1 LLSYTRSWPGALFPD
16 SNLAERL
23 PTLLAE
29 RPYKSLIVLTP
40 SNNIKNL
47 ENYDRPRQN
56 ELAVKTALDTVSIVQ
71 KALVQSSSL
80 EKAVLVELP
89 PRTDSGRL
97 SELTE
102 FSNSALREAVRKS
115 TCRRKITI
123 ASLDMLY
130 QHSNLDIFGSHSS
143 PRYDGIHLR
152 GKLGPVVFT
161 NCLLT
166 AVASAGLTS
175 NFSSNRYTPVKLA
188 S

>member
-1 LLSYTRSWPGALFPD
+1 M
-16 SNLAERL
+16 
-23 PTLLAE
+23 
-29 RPYKSLIVLTP
+29 TP

-47 ENYDRPRQN
+47 ENYDRPRQS

-89 PRTDSGRL
+89 PRADSRRL

-102 FSNSALREAVRKS
+102 HSNSALREAVS
-115 TCRRKITI
+115 QSACRRKITV

-130 QHSNLDIFGSHSS
+130 QHSNLDVFGSLSS

-152 GKLGPVVFT
+152 GKLGAKVFT
-161 NCLLT
+161 DCLLE
-166 AVASAGLTS
+166 AVTSAGITTTS
-175 NFSSNRYTPVKLA
+175 IFTSNRYTVLSNKTVE
-188 S
+188 

>member
-1 LLSYTRSWPGALFPD
+1 M
-16 SNLAERL
+16 
-23 PTLLAE
+23 
-29 RPYKSLIVLTP
+29 IVLTP

-47 ENYDRPRQN
+47 ENYDRPRQS

-71 KALVQSSSL
+71 KVLEQSSSL

-89 PRTDSGRL
+89 PRADSGRL

-102 FSNSALREAVRKS
+102 QSNSALRKAVRKS
-115 TCRRKITI
+115 ACCRQITV

-130 QHSNLDIFGSHSS
+130 QHSNHDIFGPHSS

-152 GKLGPVVFT
+152 GKLGPKVFT
-161 NCLLT
+161 DCLLKAVT
-166 AVASAGLTS
+166 AAGLTVAETS
-175 NFSSNRYTPVKLA
+175 SFSSRYTAIKPD